1 MNSAVWYSKEGQ
13 NSDVVVSSR
22 IRLARNLPDVPFP
35 IRLSKETAQVVV
47 SRIVSAVEK
56 TDELT
61 KYDFQ
66 FLDLSKLSRVKR
78 LSLLE
83 RHLIS
88 PDLIQ
93 KSSGT
98 ALLSS
103 TDESVSVMVNEE
115 DHLRLQVM
123 QAGFGLQEIYALAD
137 SIDDLLDA
145 KLKFAFDDSL
155 GYLTQCPTNLG
166 TGMRAS
172 LMLHLPALK
181 RTGAINNV
189 IKNLIK
195 LGLTMRGMY
204 GEGTEPVGDMYQLSN
219 QVTLGISEKAA
230 VKNLEDISMQLVN
243 QEKAARNEL
252 RSSLSVQDEIHRSF
266 GLLSNCRLLGSNE
279 FMSLVSNVRFGVAV
293 NELKNLS
300 FADLNS
306 LMFKVQAASI
316 CLEYGE
322 ETNGKEQNRIRADI
336 VRKALS
342 GS

>member
-1 MNSAVWYSKEGQ
+1 MSNMVWYSKEGQ
-13 NSDVVVSSR
+13 NGDIVISSR

-35 IRLSKETAQVVV
+35 IKLNREVAQEVI

-56 TDELT
+56 TAELSG
-61 KYDFQ
+61 YNFQ
-66 FLDLSKLSRVKR
+66 FLDLAKLSRVKK

-83 RHLIS
+83 RHLVS

-93 KSSGT
+93 KSSGA

-103 TDESVSVMVNEE
+103 ADESVSIMVNEE

-123 QAGFGLQEIYALAD
+123 EAGFGLKDIYSLAD
-137 SIDDLLDA
+137 GIDSHLDS
-145 KLKFAFDDSL
+145 KLKFAFDDSF

-181 RTGAINNV
+181 RTGAISKV
-189 IKNLIK
+189 MKNLFK

-230 VKNLEDISMQLVN
+230 IKNLEDISMQLIN
-243 QEKAARNEL
+243 QEKTARNEL

-266 GLLSNCRLLGSNE
+266 GLLSNCRLLGANE
-279 FMSLVSNVRFGVAV
+279 FMSLVSNVRLGVAV
-293 NELKNLS
+293 QEIANIPFS
-300 FADLNS
+300 VLNS
-306 LMFKVQAASI
+306 LMFKVQAANI
-316 CLEYGE
+316 CSEYGE
-322 ETNGKEQNRIRADI
+322 ETGGKEQNRIRAEI
-336 VRKALS
+336 VRKIL
-342 GS
+342 GEY

>member
-1 MNSAVWYSKEGQ
+1 MSNMVWYSKEGQ
-13 NSDVVVSSR
+13 NGDIVISSR

-35 IRLSKETAQVVV
+35 IKLNREVAQAVI

-56 TDELT
+56 TAELSG
-61 KYDFQ
+61 YNFQ
-66 FLDLSKLSRVKR
+66 FLDLAKLSRVKK

-83 RHLIS
+83 RHLVS

-93 KSSGT
+93 KNSGA

-103 TDESVSVMVNEE
+103 ADESVSIMVNEE

-123 QAGFGLQEIYALAD
+123 EAGFGLKDIYSLAD
-137 SIDDLLDA
+137 GIDSHLDS
-145 KLKFAFDDSL
+145 KLKFAFDDSF

-181 RTGAINNV
+181 RTGAISKV
-189 IKNLIK
+189 MKNLFK

-230 VKNLEDISMQLVN
+230 IKNLEDISMQLIN
-243 QEKAARNEL
+243 QEKTARNEL

-266 GLLSNCRLLGSNE
+266 GLLSNCRLLGANE
-279 FMSLVSNVRFGVAV
+279 FMSLVSNVRLGVAV
-293 NELKNLS
+293 QEIANIPFS
-300 FADLNS
+300 VLNS
-306 LMFKVQAASI
+306 LMFKVQAANI
-316 CLEYGE
+316 CSEYGE
-322 ETNGKEQNRIRADI
+322 ETGGKEQNRIRAEI
-336 VRKALS
+336 VRKIL
-342 GS
+342 GEY